1 MSRWR
6 ENYDKEEA
14 SMTKEELFKALCD
27 VVVKG
32 DHVASPGLAQQ
43 VIEMGIEPSEAIVGG
58 LSAGMKVCSDLF
70 DRREYFVPE
79 LMCAARAMNAAV
91 DVLRPYIKV
100 EAASVPRKIVIGTV
114 QGDIHDVGKNIVCMM
129 ANVAGYTVYDMG
141 RDVKYE
147 LYLTKAMEVE
157 ADIIGMSALMTTT
170 MEGMYD
176 VIELFKKEGYR
187 DQVKIVIG
195 GAPTTQRFADE
206 IGADGWAP
214 DAPATIKML
223 EALYAP
229 SEVKA

>member
-1 MSRWR
+1 
-6 ENYDKEEA
+6 
-14 SMTKEELFKALCD
+14 MTKEELFKALCD
-27 VVVKG
+27 AVVQG
-32 DHVASPGLAQQ
+32 DHKTSPGLAQQ
-43 VIEMGIEPSEAIVGG
+43 VVDMEIDPSDAIVNG

-91 DVLRPYIKV
+91 DVLRPHIKV
-100 EAASVPRKIVIGTV
+100 EAASAPRKIVIGTV
-114 QGDIHDVGKNIVCMM
+114 QGDIHDVGKNIVVMM
-129 ANVAGYTVYDMG
+129 ASTAGYTVYDMG

-147 LYLTKAMEVE
+147 LYVQKAMEVE
-157 ADIIGMSALMTTT
+157 ADIVGMSALMTTT

-187 DQVKIVIG
+187 GQVKIVIG

-206 IGADGWAP
+206 IGADGWAQ
-214 DAPATIKML
+214 DAPSTIKML

-229 SEVKA
+229 AAVKP